1 MSARHE
7 HAIHPT
13 RKRRLP
19 HAHSLGHCSAQPSVE
34 RTNGGISRIPPYS
47 SITFSTAW
55 TLDLAADIQPAH
67 GQGRTG
73 GAGRVP
79 AVPDSAA
86 GCPSINARP
95 SDRGTVVQPPPTT

>member
-1 MSARHE
+1 VSARHE